1 MNTNQSIIA
10 RRYSL
15 LCLVV
20 GILFTL
26 GIGNAW
32 ASHDTHTAKLEVK
45 VGVGNGTVYAS
56 TSDSATSGSAS
67 VSFDCGGSE
76 DGQHTGN
83 LYAFATPAA
92 DYTFLGWTTS
102 KTSTEGADKSIPKS
116 VAFNVTDGSNTQTL
130 YAHFVEK
137 AKVNITFVA
146 PSNGTYTIKV
156 NGGSAET
163 VSSSDVVK
171 NNVTDVTLTA
181 TPASGYAFA
190 GWYKLNSAGEFVED
204 LSISS
209 LYDASFTKSETI
221 KMGAR
226 FVPTTLG
233 KFILKGSS
241 TEYYGLKAA
250 TVAAGGSGIIVPVA
264 EETLVDGSDLMP
276 FDNGTYT
283 IKAGATLLVPYSSAN
298 EVQTKPKDIAY
309 NSTGWTKALS
319 IYKKLKLGEGVNINV
334 LSGGVICVGGQLVSY
349 NGGNPSAYPIGACGV
364 IDMSSGGHIEL
375 NGTLYCWGF
384 IKGQDMDQGNNTTAV
399 GTITANNGAVIWE
412 DFAVGDWRGGTAC
425 STIASNASSW
435 KFFPFQSYTIQNVEV
450 PTTYKYGSTLSNYT
464 NVYGGGGKN
473 EGTFSLIGNS
483 NTLFLLKDASSFV
496 RKWYDPTTDLVN
508 YELSGT
514 AQLDALNVDAGITT
528 VSSSSYNLPISSN
541 MQIVLTNCNMTISK
555 PMIVQPGAVIEI
567 KNDATLTLASNAYI
581 FDVDNW
587 GMYCNGRYFYS
598 MDILTNHKN
607 RGTGTSKELL
617 DDATLIVDGT
627 LNVTGK
633 LYTTAGGA
641 DIMGNGGGSVQFS
654 SLGGSG
660 NIVMCTGVSTNENV
674 AIAQANM
681 HNEDDS
687 YTQAEAST
695 FYNVN
700 SRWFITGKQNINST
714 THVYDEFKF
723 ISSGAV
729 SGTGGT
735 TTTTPAL
742 YGEDKTGLVAGM
754 KWCNVAQD
762 ATCNVEDATHSVIY
776 NATQDLNGTAAAN
789 IRYTYQ
795 ASDWLQLLKTETE
808 GVYGGSDNSL
818 YAVEDCAVNS
828 LGSVD
833 ENCLYTIDGVKKAL
847 VDGHFVALEKN
858 TNDEAFHN
866 TANTEEYYI
875 SFAGCTWHPA
885 TKYAGEEKAYI
896 VEGGNYIWYNNDWLL
911 VEREDPFF
919 FDYNDQNVKRYY
931 EYENGEWVLADPK
944 VRVTD
949 AIETRDFYFLP
960 EAFAVANAKKNAT
973 ITILKDIT
981 DTTTP
986 LSFTQANTTCTLDL
1000 NGHTA
1005 SLTITASGNSANL
1018 FAINAANSTFTI
1030 TDNSANKDG
1039 VLDITT
1045 SLKVSSTSYH
1055 TRGIAVVDGALIL
1068 NAGTVRLSNTY
1079 PYTSTS
1085 NSGMI
1090 KGINVAAGKSF
1101 TMNGGAV
1108 YAESPY
1114 YPRAINVE
1122 GSTSA
1127 NATVNINNGTITA
1140 HSTTTTNAMGIYTI
1154 GGTLNVKPGVTINA
1168 TTTTTSAYGI
1178 YVDAS
1183 TNNYWGTV
1191 NMTGG
1196 TVNATATTTTALGAF
1211 VNGTYSFNNTTPNT
1225 IKGTYRG
1232 VLNITGGTFN
1242 VITNGT
1248 TTAYGIQS
1256 RGTVTV
1262 ANATFNV
1269 TPKSTTGY
1277 GLLIQDGTTTVNSG
1291 TVFNVNATTTAKG
1304 IYANGATPEDKTGRP
1319 YNPNVIVNGGEFNVT
1334 ATTSTPAHGIY
1345 MDCNYRNI
1353 TSTESGYYAGV
1364 YSSVPTVT
1372 VNGGSFTVKS
1382 QTKEAWGAY
1391 VARNYRW
1398 ETGTNT
1404 VAEWY
1409 RPTLTIN
1416 DGTFEVTT
1424 GSGANAEAI
1433 RSYGIAHVNGGD
1445 FTATAKTTYA
1455 YGFRVMDGIGTTS
1468 GNPKF
1473 TIKATTTNAY
1483 GAVADVSQPGEK
1495 TGLPCQGDLTIGGGT
1510 FDVNATTSDA
1520 YGLYVNASG
1529 RVVTSTADGY
1539 YPGDYSSIGK
1549 ATVNG
1554 GTFTVTTKTLNA
1566 IGAYVKRDIQANRY
1580 VTYGELTINDGDFT
1594 VATSVHT
1601 KNKIVA
1607 GVMTYGPTT
1616 ISGGTFDVTAANSS
1630 TAANANVAYGVY
1642 TLDDVTTISGS
1653 PEFTVKSYS
1662 GAYGVTAQADA
1673 ANATTG
1679 LTYHSHV
1686 VVNSGTYNV
1695 STTGTTTACG
1705 VYAAAPTPRVI
1716 ASGDYAGDYYSTAEM
1731 TVNGG
1736 TFNVVAKTTTAI
1748 GAQAGR
1754 NYISANTMPN
1764 TYSNFNY
1771 GVLNI
1776 NGGTFNVSTLGTTT
1790 AEGVRSHGTTTIS
1803 GGTFNVTPKTTT
1815 AFGVRVFAG
1824 TTTINDDTEIPTF
1837 TVTATESA
1845 FGMRVGEQPADKT
1858 GLTYNGTAIVNAG
1871 SFTVEATSTGSAY
1884 GLYAYANKRKVTS
1897 TASGNYIGAYAS
1909 AGNITANG
1917 GEFDIKATTNAYGI
1931 VAAAKSGYA
1940 AFTQSSV
1947 TYPAAY
1953 ATPQMAIN
1961 DGKFKVT
1968 STSDAN
1974 ATAYAT
1980 NASAAVADYG
1990 ISGGYYN
1997 INTNLSN
2004 YAVSPKKVL
2013 TLRESHTLYP
2023 DGYRYTVGEGGTV
2036 TWKNG
2041 TTTLLTEVY
2050 LKGETP
2056 AFTGAAPTKET
2067 DAQYT
2072 YTFSGW
2078 TPAITAMENSD
2089 VTYNAEFNKTPRTYT
2104 VILNTNSGTINAGN
2118 ITEYTYGTNATLPT
2132 NVTRTDYDFE
2142 GWFDNESLTGE
2153 AVTSISSTATGNKEY
2168 WAKWTPSETGF
2179 YVDIVDV
2186 DNSDK
2191 TLTLNVTSW
2200 PASGW
2205 PYTINGEAY
2214 GKNSTAGQTKYREDD
2229 RTLILSYGDDKTP
2242 GETFSIIA
2250 TNKSGTTISKHSYI
2264 IPTEVKT
2271 NTSISSLTAN
2281 QVIYVKAGATL
2292 TVDANTTVHKIYVA
2306 PGASLVINSDIT
2318 LTANT
2323 VFLRT
2328 TPWLSA
2334 ELKNDGTLTAQ
2345 LCYTRIIKD
2354 QSQYYQFGLPFD
2366 CPLSSVTLSDGTT
2379 TAEYGKAWLLRS
2391 YSESSRAA
2399 NGADGNN
2406 WVSLTNDATIQ
2417 GCVGYEMF
2425 SAYGYYREFYFPV
2438 TPTVNNKVAVSYTAD
2453 GAAGTTHAGWNIVT
2467 SPLTYAYANT
2477 GADPVS
2483 GLKVSWLQED
2493 GSYVQEVPETIA
2505 PAIPLSYQATDNAYL
2520 WFDNTPLTQKLSARR
2535 RVAEE
2540 DHRKET
2546 EWLHLTIEDDNSRG
2560 DQTSIFAH
2568 PTRFTEGY
2576 EIGIDVAKQS
2586 LTASRAILYS
2596 SHVYG
2601 EMAFAGV
2608 SDSLMEQGVALT
2620 VYSPAAQDL
2629 TISLRE
2635 NEWLNRME
2643 SVWLIDKQEG
2653 MRLNLLNG
2661 YYTFNA
2667 PEGTTRGRFFI
2678 QGQFKAPNIATELEP
2693 VSDSSSNGAKAR
2705 KVLMGQKMYIIVG
2718 EQIYDSTGKLVNK

>member
-32 ASHDTHTAKLEVK
+32 AHGGACTAKLEVK
-45 VGVGNGTVYAS
+45 VGIGSGTVYAS
-56 TSDSATSGSAS
+56 ASENATSGDAS
-67 VSFDCGGSE
+67 VSADCGNSDSGT
-76 DGQHTGN
+76 HTHTF
-83 LYAFATPAA
+83 YAFATPAA
-92 DYTFLGWTTS
+92 GNTFLGWTES
-102 KTSTEGADKSIPKS
+102 ATSTAGADASKRK
-116 VAFNVTDGSNTQTL
+116 AVTITSNSNGTVTKTL

-137 AKVNITFVA
+137 AKVNITFVT

-209 LYDASFTKSETI
+209 PYDASFTKSETI

-567 KNDATLTLASNAYI
+567 KNDVTLTLASNAYI

-795 ASDWLQLLKTETE
+795 SSDWLQLLKTETE

-858 TNDEAFHN
+858 ANDEAFHN

-896 VEGGNYIWYNNDWLL
+896 VEGGDYIWYNNDWLL

-931 EYENGEWVLADPK
+931 EYENGEWILADPK

-986 LSFTQANTTCTLDL
+986 LSYTQANTTCTLDL
-1000 NGHTA
+1000 NGKTVN
-1005 SLTITASGNSANL
+1005 LTVTGSGTEGVNMIKIDASG
-1018 FAINAANSTFTI
+1018 STFTI
-1030 TDNSANKDG
+1030 TDNSAEKDG
-1039 VLDITT
+1039 KLILKQGITT
-1045 SLKVSSTSYH
+1045 ATATKRWYGIVLANGSL
-1055 TRGIAVVDGALIL
+1055 AL
-1068 NAGTVRLSNTY
+1068 NAGEVQAINDFT
-1079 PYTSTS
+1079 YTSTK
-1085 NSGMI
+1085 NTGMI
-1090 KGINVAAGKSF
+1090 SAIYIAAGKTF
-1101 TMNGGAV
+1101 TMNGGSI

-1114 YPRAINVE
+1114 YPRAIE
-1122 GSTSA
+1122 IAGSASA
-1127 NATVNINNGTITA
+1127 NATVTLNAGTITA
-1140 HSTTTTNAMGIYTI
+1140 NATTVTNAMGIYTV
-1154 GGTLNVKPGVTINA
+1154 GGTTTIKDGVTINA

-1183 TNNYWGTV
+1183 TSGYWGTV

-1211 VNGTYSFNNTTPNT
+1211 VNGTYTFNNTTPNT
-1225 IKGTYRG
+1225 IKGTYRA
-1232 VLNITGGTFN
+1232 VLSISGGSFNVETLGKTTAYGIQTRGTTTITGGTFN
-1242 VITNGT
+1242 VTPKTTTAYGLLVQDGTTTISGTPTFTVRGT
-1248 TTAYGIQS
+1248 TTAY
-1256 RGTVTV
+1256 
-1262 ANATFNV
+1262 
-1269 TPKSTTGY
+1269 
-1277 GLLIQDGTTTVNSG
+1277 
-1291 TVFNVNATTTAKG
+1291 G

-1319 YNPNVIVNGGEFNVT
+1319 YNPNVIVNGG
-1334 ATTSTPAHGIY
+1334 
-1345 MDCNYRNI
+1345 
-1353 TSTESGYYAGV
+1353 
-1364 YSSVPTVT
+1364 
-1372 VNGGSFTVKS
+1372 
-1382 QTKEAWGAY
+1382 
-1391 VARNYRW
+1391 
-1398 ETGTNT
+1398 
-1404 VAEWY
+1404 
-1409 RPTLTIN
+1409 
-1416 DGTFEVTT
+1416 
-1424 GSGANAEAI
+1424 
-1433 RSYGIAHVNGGD
+1433 
-1445 FTATAKTTYA
+1445 
-1455 YGFRVMDGIGTTS
+1455 
-1468 GNPKF
+1468 
-1473 TIKATTTNAY
+1473 
-1483 GAVADVSQPGEK
+1483 
-1495 TGLPCQGDLTIGGGT
+1495 
-1510 FDVNATTSDA
+1510 
-1520 YGLYVNASG
+1520 
-1529 RVVTSTADGY
+1529 
-1539 YPGDYSSIGK
+1539 
-1549 ATVNG
+1549 
-1554 GTFTVTTKTLNA
+1554 
-1566 IGAYVKRDIQANRY
+1566 
-1580 VTYGELTINDGDFT
+1580 
-1594 VATSVHT
+1594 
-1601 KNKIVA
+1601 
-1607 GVMTYGPTT
+1607 
-1616 ISGGTFDVTAANSS
+1616 TFDVT
-1630 TAANANVAYGVY
+1630 TTTGDVAYGVY
-1642 TLDDVTTISGS
+1642 A
-1653 PEFTVKSYS
+1653 
-1662 GAYGVTAQADA
+1662 GA
-1673 ANATTG
+1673 
-1679 LTYHSHV
+1679 
-1686 VVNSGTYNV
+1686 GT
-1695 STTGTTTACG
+1695 
-1705 VYAAAPTPRVI
+1705 RVI
-1716 ASGDYAGDYYSTAEM
+1716 TSTASDYYPGIYSSIGTV

-1736 TFNVVAKTTTAI
+1736 TFNVTAKTYNAIGVYVHRVAAYESGTNTAHVFRGVANIAGGTFTVRDLTHKTTTGACDGVRSYGTLNITGGSFDVAASAATAKNATYVYGVNVYDGIATVSGTPEFTVSAYGTAFGAVANGATPDKATGLPCEADLTIDGGTFNVNTTTSTTAYGVYAAGFAPRVITSTDAGYYPGTYYSKPVATVNGGTFNVKAKTTTAI
-1748 GAQAGR
+1748 GAYCGR
-1754 NYISANTMPN
+1754 
-1764 TYSNFNY
+1764 
-1771 GVLNI
+1771 GVRYDPDVLEPHTIELESFGELNI
-1776 NGGTFNVSTLGTTT
+1776 KGGTFNVSTLGTTT
-1790 AEGVRSHGTTTIS
+1790 ADGVRSFGTTNIT

-1815 AFGVRVFAG
+1815 AVAIRSYAGKTTITGNPHFTVKG
-1824 TTTINDDTEIPTF
+1824 TTTVYGLWAACEAPNL
-1837 TVTATESA
+1837 
-1845 FGMRVGEQPADKT
+1845 KT
-1858 GLTYNGTAIVNAG
+1858 GLTYNGEIECNGGTFDLETTTDKTCYGVLADVYSTPIKTLHSTDDAYFAGNYANAG
-1871 SFTVEATSTGSAY
+1871 KIVVNDGIFNVTSKTTGAY
-1884 GLYAYANKRKVTS
+1884 GVVARKAKTE
-1897 TASGNYIGAYAS
+1897 SGN
-1909 AGNITANG
+1909 TD
-1917 GEFDIKATTNAYGI
+1917 F
-1931 VAAAKSGYA
+1931 
-1940 AFTQSSV
+1940 
-1947 TYPAAY
+1947 PAAT
-1953 ATPQMAIN
+1953 ATPQCTIN
-1961 DGKFKVT
+1961 GGKFLVSGTEKYAVYK
-1968 STSDAN
+1968 N
-1974 ATAYAT
+1974 ATTA
-1980 NASAAVADYG
+1980 NFK
-1990 ISGGYYN
+1990 ISGGYWGGDGVN
-1997 INTNLSN
+1997 DNLAY
-2004 YAVSPKKVL
+2004 YAVSPNKVL
-2013 TLRESHTLYP
+2013 TLREAHALYQ
-2023 DGYRYTVGEGGTV
+2023 DGYRYVVGEGGTV

-2078 TPAITAMENSD
+2078 TPAITAMGNSD
-2089 VTYNAEFNKTPRTYT
+2089 VTYNAAFNKTPRTYT

-2118 ITEYTYGTNATLPT
+2118 ITEYTYGTGATLPT

-2186 DNSDK
+2186 DNSAK

-2229 RTLILSYGDDKTP
+2229 RTLILSYGDKTP
-2242 GETFSIIA
+2242 GETFSITA

-2292 TVDANTTVHKIYVA
+2292 TVDANTTVQKIYVA

-2323 VFLRT
+2323 IFLRT

-2334 ELKNDGTLTAQ
+2334 ELKNYGTLSAQ

-2477 GADPVS
+2477 GADPVT

-2540 DHRKET
+2540 DHREET
-2546 EWLHLTIEDDNSRG
+2546 EWLHLTIEDVNSRG

-2596 SHVYG
+2596 SHTYG

-2608 SDSLMEQGVALT
+2608 SDSLLEQGVALT
-2620 VYSPAAQDL
+2620 VYSPAAQEL

-2718 EQIYDSTGKLVNK
+2718 EQIYDCTGKLVNK